1 MDKNKKLY
9 NTQNVYELI
18 DKGVSEI
25 EADSNVIFTPSAM
38 DILRENGIKVICK
51 KCCSNSVSSID
62 NNNNKSASDK
72 NIAENLTNL
81 LVNKYNIKDENIIK
95 KIIIAVLKEI
105 N

>member
-18 DKGVSEI
+18 DKGLKEI
-25 EADSNVIFTPSAM
+25 EADSNIIFTPSAM

-51 KCCSNSVSSID
+51 KCCSDSDLSV
-62 NNNNKSASDK
+62 NNNKSVSDK
-72 NIAENLTNL
+72 NIVENLTNL

-95 KIIIAVLKEI
+95 KIIVAVLKGI

>member
-18 DKGVSEI
+18 DKGLKEI
-25 EADSNVIFTPSAM
+25 EADSNIIFTPSAM

-51 KCCSNSVSSID
+51 KCCSDSDLSV
-62 NNNNKSASDK
+62 NNNKIVSDK
-72 NIAENLTNL
+72 NIVENLTNL

-95 KIIIAVLKEI
+95 KIIVAVLKEI

>member
-18 DKGVSEI
+18 DKGLKEI
-25 EADSNVIFTPSAM
+25 EADSNIIFTPSAM

-51 KCCSNSVSSID
+51 KCCPDNDLSV
-62 NNNNKSASDK
+62 NNNKSVSDK
-72 NIAENLTNL
+72 NIVENLTNL

-95 KIIIAVLKEI
+95 KIIVAVLKEI